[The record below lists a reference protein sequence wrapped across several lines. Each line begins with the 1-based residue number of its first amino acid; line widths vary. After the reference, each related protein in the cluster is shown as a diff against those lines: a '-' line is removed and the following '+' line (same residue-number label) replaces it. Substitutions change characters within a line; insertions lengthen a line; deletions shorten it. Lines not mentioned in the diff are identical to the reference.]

1 MVKCVAF
8 IFPYKDQG
16 VWKDDRGNTGG
27 GQLKEGEG
35 GPTWAD
41 GRQWIRAGQDAG
53 SCLENTDSVR
63 KGAAAGTSGV
73 CVWGLGKD
81 TSLQLCDCSG
91 VPSSTGQGT
100 SVRDH
105 PL

>member
-1 MVKCVAF
+1 MMKCVAF
-8 IFPYKDQG
+8 IFPYKGWQG
-16 VWKDDRGNTGG
+16 SGEGRGNAGG

-53 SCLENTDSVR
+53 SCLENSDLVR

-73 CVWGLGKD
+73 YVCEI
-81 TSLQLCDCSG
+81 
-91 VPSSTGQGT
+91 
-100 SVRDH
+100 
-105 PL
+105 